1 MQTVRNS
8 GHRRGSFWRYSRRA
22 SCEAARQLLTDAVEK
37 VVLPGDVCPL
47 GYFDPAGMSRL
58 LGLGRLIGG
67 GNLDADATE
76 VIASD
81 LRQAMRAAGRVV
93 ARGFGAPGS

>member
-1 MQTVRNS
+1 M
-8 GHRRGSFWRYSRRA
+8 
-22 SCEAARQLLTDAVEK
+22 TDAVEK
-37 VVLPGDVCPL
+37 VVLPGGVCPL

-58 LGLGRLIGG
+58 LGLSRLIG

-76 VIASD
+76 VIVSD

>member
-1 MQTVRNS
+1 MASELVEF
-8 GHRRGSFWRYSRRA
+8 RRHNGIFCKERLDS
-22 SCEAARQLLTDAVEK
+22 LLLADAVEK
-37 VVLPGDVCPL
+37 VVVPGGVCPL

-58 LGLGRLIGG
+58 TGLSRLIGG
-67 GNLDADATE
+67 KLDADATE
-76 VIASD
+76 VIVSD